1 MKSCLKVL
9 GRAGGEIRGRGW
21 VVATVALAAVVL
33 LALSVAVLS
42 YGRTWEWHVP
52 EAVVPPEPEIGTPSM
67 LRVGFVSDW
76 EYGSRTQ
83 MKHKLTSQAPA
94 ELEKAVAYFNDV
106 FRPDLVVGG
115 GDYVES
121 SSVKPEKVRA
131 QLEYVNGIFSG
142 LEAPRLYA
150 LGNHD
155 MRQLSKE
162 EIRGILGMED
172 NHAIRDIG
180 EWRIV
185 VLDSNFNDE
194 DGSDRDTDSYTR
206 GFVSREELEWLRGA
220 LRTDRPV
227 MVFVHH
233 SPLDI
238 MNGDRDGTIRNIG
251 NAAEVRRV
259 LEEAGSV
266 ALVVSGHSPTTLYE
280 ERNGIHYVIVDTLV
294 NEPALG
300 AFAAIEAGYV
310 SSRGAAE
317 FRVRQFGLRS
327 VEYVFDWW
335 REDVSPDILPDAESD
350 LLFMRADVLE
360 EGEECDDP
368 DYVGGE
374 GEC

>member
-1 MKSCLKVL
+1 MQSCLRVI
-9 GRAGGEIRGRGW
+9 GRATEPYARGW
-21 VVATVALAAVVL
+21 AATAG
-33 LALSVAVLS
+33 LSVAFMLVASALVGFS
-42 YGRTWEWHVP
+42 YGRVWEWREP
-52 EAVVPPEPEIGTPSM
+52 EQIIPPEPEIGMPSM

-76 EYGSRTQ
+76 EYGSRKQ
-83 MKHKLTSQAPA
+83 MKHKLTNQAPA
-94 ELEKAVAYFNDV
+94 ELEKAVAYLNGV
-106 FRPDLVVGG
+106 FHPDLVIGG

-121 SSVKPEKVRA
+121 SSVKPEKVRE
-131 QLEYVNGIFSG
+131 QLEYMNGIFSG

-162 EIRGILGMED
+162 ELRGILGMEG
-172 NHAIRDIG
+172 NHAVRDIG
-180 EWRIV
+180 DWRVV

-194 DGSDRDTDSYTR
+194 DGSDRNVDSYTR
-206 GFVSREELEWLRGA
+206 GFVSQEELAWLRES

-251 NAAEVRRV
+251 NAAEVRQV
-259 LEEAGSV
+259 FEEAGNV

-300 AFAAIEAGYV
+300 AFGTIEAGYV
-310 SSRGAAE
+310 ASREAAE

-327 VEYVFDWW
+327 VEYVFDW
-335 REDVSPDILPDAESD
+335 RHGDTVPDILPDAESD
-350 LLFMRADVLE
+350 MLFMRADVLE
-360 EGEECDDP
+360 DGEECEDP